1 VPDARLRTAGRPV
14 AAHALSILPAPGAY
28 AAAGATP
35 VSRAP
40 SGGRYLAPEFCRI
53 PILFTT
59 LVAAELVV
67 VVIWLAPQRGEL
79 APADPFFVTSTLA
92 LWLAVSCGV
101 LLCKARGWLSTLPQA
116 LGALAAWAIPVLVTG
131 IGSWLVVEL
140 EVVLLAGRGA
150 EQSGEFALR
159 NAAIAAVLTAFLLRY
174 FHVQQQWLLNERAQA
189 RAAVDA
195 LQARI
200 RPHFLFNSM
209 NSIASLVRR
218 DPVTAERAVEDLA
231 DLFRAAL
238 GASEGMATLKEEL
251 DLCQQYLRIEGL
263 RLAERL
269 RVNLTVEPDV
279 PLDLPLPRLCLQPL
293 VENAVHHG
301 IARLPEGGAVDLHV
315 QRRDRHVEV
324 DILNP
329 CPPAAAGSPGN
340 RHATA
345 NIEQRLAYHFGSAA
359 RMTRGCHDG
368 YYRCTVRLPLPS

>member
-1 VPDARLRTAGRPV
+1 M
-14 AAHALSILPAPGAY
+14 
-28 AAAGATP
+28 
-35 VSRAP
+35 
-40 SGGRYLAPEFCRI
+40 

-59 LVAAELVV
+59 LVTAELVV
-67 VVIWLAPQRGEL
+67 VVIWLAPNREGP
-79 APADPFFVTSTLA
+79 ASADPLFATSALA
-92 LWLAVSCGV
+92 LWLALCCGV
-101 LLCKARGWLSTLPQA
+101 LLCKARPWLASLPQVP
-116 LGALAAWAIPVLVTG
+116 GALVAWAIPVLITG

-140 EVVLLAGRGA
+140 DVVLLQGRGPG
-150 EQSGEFALR
+150 QSGEFAWR
-159 NAAIAAVLTAFLLRY
+159 NAAIAAVIAAFLLRY

-209 NSIASLVRR
+209 NTIASLVRR

-238 GASEGMATLKEEL
+238 GASAGMATLKDEL

-269 RVNLTVEPDV
+269 RVSVTVEPDV

-301 IARLPEGGAVDLHV
+301 IARLPEGGAINLHV

-329 CPPAAAGSPGN
+329 CPPPAAAGSPGN
-340 RHATA
+340 QHATA